1 MRRIALIASIL
12 VLTAACDK
20 QDATPKAARG
30 GQAYTD
36 LSASPTI
43 LFQVFGPREAPRMAP
58 IAIVRPTGLEAI
70 VLSEDGW
77 RTFDSTYFAEG
88 KSYPIYR
95 NGVDAGTITVMRGM
109 WPADSAAL
117 YSIPG
122 CRVVVPQA
130 IATLQGS
137 IALEETVELIAST
150 IRIPQ
155 QVDTRPFPAGAEA
168 QGRTLASAVAAA
180 SEIGPEDLSALD
192 FHARWLRTG
201 IGASGRTLLTSYID
215 PSAGDLGPG
224 AGNTAMLLV
233 LAEDSAGT
241 LNTSYRHAIS
251 GEARTVEFRR
261 LVNHA
266 DLNGDG
272 ISELVLEAWRYAG
285 IPNLLVLKH
294 NNGTWEENFRI
305 GLDWCV
311 DGR

>member
-20 QDATPKAARG
+20 QDSAPQAASDAA
-30 GQAYTD
+30 AYTD
-36 LSASPTI
+36 LSSSPTI

-58 IAIVRPTGLEAI
+58 IAVVRPTGLEAL

-77 RTFDSTYFAEG
+77 RVFDSTYFAVG
-88 KSYPIYR
+88 RQYPIYR
-95 NGVDAGTITVMRGM
+95 NGVDAGTITVTRGM
-109 WPADSAAL
+109 WPADSGAL
-117 YSIPG
+117 YAIPG

-130 IATLQGS
+130 VATLQGA
-137 IALEETVELIAST
+137 IALEESVELIAST
-150 IRIPQ
+150 VPLPQ
-155 QVDTRPFPAGAEA
+155 PIDERPLPSGPEA
-168 QGRTLASAVAAA
+168 QGRSLASAVATA
-180 SEIGPEDLSALD
+180 SEIGPEDLATLD

-201 IGASGRTLLTSYID
+201 VGASGRTLLTSYID
-215 PSAGDLGPG
+215 AGAGDLGPG

-251 GEARTVEFRR
+251 GEARSVEFRR
-261 LVNHA
+261 LVNYA
-266 DLNGDG
+266 DLDGDS
-272 ISELVLEAWRYAG
+272 IAELVLEGWRYAG

-294 NNGTWEENFRI
+294 VNGHWDERFRI

-311 DGR
+311 DER

>member
-20 QDATPKAARG
+20 QDAKPQAARD

-58 IAIVRPTGLEAI
+58 IAIVRPTGLEPI

-95 NGVDAGTITVMRGM
+95 NGVDAGTITVTRGM
-109 WPADSAAL
+109 WPADSGVL

-130 IATLQGS
+130 VATLNGT
-137 IALEETVELIAST
+137 IPLEESVELIAST
-150 IRIPQ
+150 VPIPQ
-155 QVDTRPFPAGAEA
+155 KVDTRPFPAGAES

-201 IGASGRTLLTSYID
+201 VGASGRTLLTSYID

-261 LVNHA
+261 LINYA
-266 DLNGDG
+266 DFNGDG
-272 ISELVLEAWRYAG
+272 VAELVLEAWRYAG

-294 NNGTWEENFRI
+294 VNGSWEESFRI